1 MTSETQDN
9 KFRILTMENL
19 NPRVIDVKYA
29 IRGPIAIRAAEIE
42 QKLKEVTH

>member
-1 MTSETQDN
+1 MASETHDS
-9 KFRILTMENL
+9 KCRILTIENL

-42 QKLKEVTH
+42 QKLKEVTY